1 MARQRPRAG
10 PQMALPHFRPFSPTP
25 HKSVRPCLRPSAL
38 SNARE
43 IHLTMS
49 LIGLQREFLLR
60 TLRELQAPGLLYI
73 LVLDDTTEALLNRV
87 LPKEKLL
94 RVVTSVDKIDNKRR
108 TQTFLEAIYFVELT
122 PYNLNCIVADV
133 QVHRY
138 KAGHG
143 MFLPVL
149 PTDSDA
155 KHLYNSSRF
164 LQNPKVH
171 DYFGAGQSLHTVPAA
186 LYPVESRVFLADP
199 STPNAM
205 AIYYNDNCA
214 ELVLPQIRI
223 AARTLVSLLV
233 VTGEYPLIRFY
244 CPQDASHVA
253 ARLPELLADE
263 VQRQLD
269 DYAREHHEYPPAEN
283 QDRPRSVLLITD
295 RTMDL
300 YAPLLHEF
308 SYQAM
313 AMDIVPSLE
322 RDGVYRYTTQNEAG
336 DDVEL
341 EARLDDEDDDD
352 WVSLRHTHI
361 IESSELILTKINDLI
376 RNNPMMVDRL
386 RATTPLDLMWVVAH
400 LQGFDRERRQI
411 TLHKKLIDECLD
423 RNADRKLAEF
433 AADFEQ
439 TCAAG
444 GTSFEGVRNK
454 TLHDD
459 LVVLLARADLHVN
472 DKMRLVLIYALYRG
486 GLVEAD
492 FVKLAKFIGVK
503 DRQMVSLVQ
512 RCFTNMH
519 KLGFPIVKL
528 DVSQKRVVR
537 EHFHTI
543 NNEGTYNTS
552 RFGPGLKAVLQKAA
566 RYQLDE
572 TWFPYF
578 RDKPLDDD
586 LPADAASSPAGPGS
600 ASLRNPR
607 IKASW
612 AQHSAKLGHQN
623 RPKQRIFCYVAGGIT
638 YSEVRLVYEL
648 ADASNKDFFVGSEVI
663 LKPRDFLIGLQSVDK
678 AKQIPDLDLPLYHRL
693 QRPAEA
699 PLHLFEVPRAPAPP
713 AATPSTMPHMAGL
726 SVHGSPQPPQP
737 PQQATSLPSHYQT
750 RLSRQQEPEQKD
762 KKKSKLKKLFR

>member
-1 MARQRPRAG
+1 
-10 PQMALPHFRPFSPTP
+10 
-25 HKSVRPCLRPSAL
+25 
-38 SNARE
+38 
-43 IHLTMS
+43 MS
-49 LIGLQREFLLR
+49 LIGLQKEFILR
-60 TLRELQAPGLLYI
+60 YLREIQTPGLLYI
-73 LVLDDTTEALLNRV
+73 LILDDTTESLLNRI

-108 TQTFLEAIYFVELT
+108 TQTFLEAIYFVELSA
-122 PYNLNCIVADV
+122 YNINCMIADV
-133 QVHRY
+133 QVKRY
-138 KAGHG
+138 KGGHG
-143 MFLPVL
+143 MFLPLL
-149 PTDSDA
+149 PTDTEA
-155 KHLYNSSRF
+155 LYVYNSSKF
-164 LQNPKVH
+164 IQNPKVY
-171 DYFGAGQSLHTVPAA
+171 DYFGGGNNMHTVPAT
-186 LYPVESRVFLADP
+186 LYPVESRVFLADS
-199 STPNAM
+199 STPNSM

-223 AARTLVSLLV
+223 AARTLVNLLV
-233 VTGEYPLIRFY
+233 ITGEYPLIRFF
-244 CPQDASHVA
+244 CPQDATHVA

-263 VQRQLD
+263 VQRQID
-269 DYAREHHEYPPAEN
+269 DYAREHHDYPPVEN
-283 QDRPRSVLLITD
+283 QDKPRSILLITD

-322 RDGVYRYTTQNEAG
+322 REGVYKYTTENENG
-336 DDVEL
+336 DVVDL
-341 EARLDDEDDDD
+341 EARLDDEEDED

-361 IESSELILTKINDLI
+361 IESSELIITKINDLI

-386 RATTPLDLMWVVAH
+386 KATTSLDLMWVVAH
-400 LQGFDRERRQI
+400 LKGFDKERRQI

-423 RNADRKLAEF
+423 RNSDRKLAEF

-444 GTSFEGVRNK
+444 GTSFEGVKNK
-454 TLHDD
+454 TLHED
-459 LVVLLARADLHVN
+459 LVVLLARSDLHVN

-486 GLVEAD
+486 GLVESD
-492 FVKLAKFIGVK
+492 FIKLAKFIGVK

-512 RCFTNMH
+512 RCFTNMQ

-528 DVSQKRVVR
+528 DVKQKRVVK

-566 RYQLDE
+566 KYQLDE

-578 RDKPLDDD
+578 RDKPLDED
-586 LPADAASSPAGPGS
+586 LPADATGSSSAAPGS
-600 ASLRNPR
+600 NSLRNPR

-612 AQHSAKLGHQN
+612 AQHSAKLGQQN

-638 YSEVRLVYEL
+638 YSEVRLMYEL
-648 ADASNKDFFVGSEVI
+648 TEATNKDFFVGSEVI

-678 AKQIPDLDLPLYHRL
+678 AKQIPDLDIPLYHKL
-693 QRPAEA
+693 QRPSEA
-699 PLHLFEVPRAPAPP
+699 PLHLFEVPKAPVVPQVN
-713 AATPSTMPHMAGL
+713 PSQMPNMAGL
-726 SVHGSPQPPQP
+726 SVNASPNTNNQPS
-737 PQQATSLPSHYQT
+737 TNLPSHYQT

-762 KKKSKLKKLFR
+762 KKKSKLKKFFK